1 MAWIFSDAILQKN
14 TWCCWTDEYHLEYWE
29 RCRALP
35 AQPKV
40 EIKKQKQKEK
50 TSKQQASI
58 DKQAHIGYYW
68 TC

>member
-1 MAWIFSDAILQKN
+1 MGQTKS
-14 TWCCWTDEYHLEYWE
+14 LEYWK

-35 AQPKV
+35 AQPEV
-40 EIKKQKQKEK
+40 EFKKEKTKEK

-58 DKQAHIGYYW
+58 DKQAYIGYYW